1 MKKKSYFCWSL
12 SHLLAGAMAVGLV
25 SCENNSELLYDF
37 SETSEDLIQ
46 SRAISINYYDLS

>member
-1 MKKKSYFCWSL
+1 MKKKSYFCWNL